1 MKKIDKKCKFL
12 EKNVRSYGFKNFEAN
27 FPQNFKNMKK
37 CSNPEK
43 LSANLK
49 LLMTTDSKPLAQ
61 SPFTRFDDVVA
72 NEKQEFKYKNVY

>member
-1 MKKIDKKCKFL
+1 MT
-12 EKNVRSYGFKNFEAN
+12 
-27 FPQNFKNMKK
+27 QNFHDMI
-37 CSNPEK
+37 

-72 NEKQEFKYKNVY
+72 NEKQEFNHKNVYYPLLDTGIE